1 MSLAHVLSSV
11 KRCLLTLVEEN
22 RSVKNLTVQLVER
35 GLLSEASKS
44 GSKWRIKII
53 EGDRQGSSAY
63 YPKEALE
70 KGKHLFKKGT
80 RIYRNHPSSED
91 KWSQPERRVEDI
103 IGYLA
108 EDAEFDGKD
117 LFADVEFFE
126 SEREFIKERAEA
138 NLIAMSIRAEGSM
151 VETAKG
157 LELAEFTAVHSVD
170 VVTVGGAGGGFEK
183 LLESA
188 RNENQSAAKALAEAQ
203 EEETELELP
212 KEFLDALEGLTNGV
226 NALNESLAEEK
237 SAREAKA
244 LEEKKALEEADK
256 PKAPSAAEIASAL
269 VEAKLSDKA
278 RGRVLAAVESGTDLT
293 EAIKHEKD
301 IAAEYLAEAGKS
313 GGAGHIEDSGNE
325 LTESQKVNAAI
336 GSVFSS

>member
-1 MSLAHVLSSV
+1 M
-11 KRCLLTLVEEN
+11 
-22 RSVKNLTVQLVER
+22 TVQLVER

-44 GSKWRIKII
+44 GSQWRIKII

-63 YPKEALE
+63 YPKEVLE

-80 RIYRNHPSSED
+80 KIYLNHPSSED
-91 KWSQPERRVEDI
+91 KWSQPERRVQDI
-103 IGYLA
+103 IGYLS

-117 LFADVEFFE
+117 LFANATFLE
-126 SEREFIKERAEA
+126 SSKDLIRERAEA
-138 NLIAMSIRAEGSM
+138 DLIAMSIRAEGTM
-151 VETAKG
+151 VETNKG

-188 RNENQSAAKALAEAQ
+188 RNENNKSVAEAQ

-237 SAREAKA
+237 RVRDDAAAKA
-244 LEEKKALEEADK
+244 LEEANRQEAEESK
-256 PKAPSAAEIASAL
+256 GPSAAEIAAAL

-301 IAAEYLAEAGKS
+301 IAAEYLAEAGNS
-313 GGAGHIEDSGNE
+313 GGAGHVEEEGT
-325 LTESQKVNAAI
+325 LTEAQKVQNAFA
-336 GSVFSS
+336 GVFSAN

>member
-1 MSLAHVLSSV
+1 
-11 KRCLLTLVEEN
+11 
-22 RSVKNLTVQLVER
+22 VKNLTVQLVER

-212 KEFLDALEGLTNGV
+212 KEFLDALDGLTKGIST
-226 NALNESLAEEK
+226 LNESLAEEK
-237 SAREAKA
+237 SAREEAARK
-244 LEEKKALEEADK
+244 LEEAQK
-256 PKAPSAAEIASAL
+256 PEEKTGPSVKEITSAL
-269 VEAKLSDKA
+269 REAKLSEKA
-278 RGRVLAAVESGTDLT
+278 EGRVLAAVESGTDLT
-293 EAIKHEKD
+293 EAIKVEKD
-301 IAAEYLAEAGKS
+301 IASEYLAEAGKS
-313 GGAGHIEDSGNE
+313 GGAGHIEEETN
-325 LTESQKVNAAI
+325 LTEAQKVNAAI

>member
-1 MSLAHVLSSV
+1 
-11 KRCLLTLVEEN
+11 
-22 RSVKNLTVQLVER
+22 VKNLTVQLVER

-44 GSKWRIKII
+44 GSQWRIKII

-80 RIYRNHPSSED
+80 KIYLNHPSSED
-91 KWSQPERRVEDI
+91 KWSQPERRVQDI
-103 IGYLA
+103 IGYLS

-117 LFADVEFFE
+117 LFANATFLE
-126 SEREFIKERAEA
+126 SSKELIRERAEA
-138 NLIAMSIRAEGSM
+138 DLIAMSIRAEGTM
-151 VETAKG
+151 VETSKG
-157 LELAEFTAVHSVD
+157 LELAEFTTVHSVD

-188 RNENQSAAKALAEAQ
+188 RKENNKSVAEAQ

-226 NALNESLAEEK
+226 NSLNESLAAEK
-237 SAREAKA
+237 EARETAAAKA
-244 LEEKKALEEADK
+244 LEEANKPKDE

-278 RGRVLAAVESGTDLT
+278 RGRVLSAVESGTDLT
-293 EAIKHEKD
+293 EAIKVEKD

-313 GGAGHIEDSGNE
+313 GGAGHIEEEGN
-325 LTESQKVNAAI
+325 LTEAQKLESAL

>member
-1 MSLAHVLSSV
+1 M
-11 KRCLLTLVEEN
+11 
-22 RSVKNLTVQLVER
+22 TVQLVER

-44 GSKWRIKII
+44 GSQWRIKII

-80 RIYRNHPSSED
+80 KIYLNHPSSED
-91 KWSQPERRVEDI
+91 KWSQPERRVQDI
-103 IGYLA
+103 IGYLS

-117 LFADVEFFE
+117 LFANATFLE
-126 SEREFIKERAEA
+126 SSKELIRERAEA
-138 NLIAMSIRAEGSM
+138 DLIAMSIRAEGTM
-151 VETAKG
+151 VETSKG
-157 LELAEFTAVHSVD
+157 LELAEFTTVHSVD

-226 NALNESLAEEK
+226 NSLNEALNAEK
-237 SAREAKA
+237 TAREDAARK
-244 LEEKKALEEADK
+244 LEEAAK
-256 PKAPSAAEIASAL
+256 PEEKQGPSAAEIASAL

-278 RGRVLAAVESGTDLT
+278 RTRVLSAVESGTDLT
-293 EAIKHEKD
+293 EAIKVEKD

-313 GGAGHIEDSGNE
+313 GGAGHVDEENG
-325 LTESQKVNAAI
+325 LTESQKLTNAF